1 MLAFYQWNS
10 IFMLY
15 MSAFCMVG
23 CITKIHVPFYYSGKE
38 KKNANQGSLK
48 CLSIQG
54 CSTNGET
61 QENQLLVLQSH
72 RKSFW
77 FAQSSFNSKS
87 LDKTIHSL
95 NVSCVFESMLKS
107 NQKTVMTWW
116 VYKNG
121 LLFQTYFKVSYL
133 RLDAIFCLLLPLVEV
148 LKKKKKFIWIF
159 FFFFLLLVN
168 SWVSFSSSLSPGAC
182 LLGFCS
188 NIGESFPY
196 TIKYIKAA
204 AVNWCCMNKNEQ
216 NWIK

>member
-148 LKKKKKFIWIF
+148 LKKKRSSYEFFYF
-159 FFFFLLLVN
+159 FFFTPSEFLSEFFLLAVTR
-168 SWVSFSSSLSPGAC
+168 C
-182 LLGFCS
+182 LF
-188 NIGESFPY
+188 IG
-196 TIKYIKAA
+196 
-204 AVNWCCMNKNEQ
+204 VLL
-216 NWIK
+216 

>member
-48 CLSIQG
+48 CLGIQG
-54 CSTNGET
+54 CSTNGEA

-95 NVSCVFESMLKS
+95 NASRVFESMLKS

-121 LLFQTYFKVSYL
+121 LLFQTFLKVSYL

-148 LKKKKKFIWIF
+148 LTKKRSSYELC
-159 FFFFLLLVN
+159 FLLLVN
-168 SWVSFSSSLSPGAC
+168 SWVSFSSSLSPGAF

>member
-1 MLAFYQWNS
+1 MLALYQWNS

-48 CLSIQG
+48 CLGIQG
-54 CSTNGET
+54 CSTNGEA

-87 LDKTIHSL
+87 LDKTIHSV
-95 NVSCVFESMLKS
+95 NASRVFESMLKS

-121 LLFQTYFKVSYL
+121 LLLQTYFKVSYL
-133 RLDAIFCLLLPLVEV
+133 RLDAIFCLILPLVEV
-148 LKKKKKFIWIF
+148 LKKMTYELF
-159 FFFFLLLVN
+159 FLTPSEFLSEFFLLAVTRCLFIGV
-168 SWVSFSSSLSPGAC
+168 FALILASLS
-182 LLGFCS
+182 L
-188 NIGESFPY
+188 
-196 TIKYIKAA
+196 T
-204 AVNWCCMNKNEQ
+204 Q
-216 NWIK
+216 

>member
-1 MLAFYQWNS
+1 M
-10 IFMLY
+10 
-15 MSAFCMVG
+15 C
-23 CITKIHVPFYYSGKE
+23 PFIILEK

-148 LKKKKKFIWIF
+148 LKKKKLF
-159 FFFFLLLVN
+159 FFFTPSEFLSEFFLLAVTR
-168 SWVSFSSSLSPGAC
+168 C
-182 LLGFCS
+182 LF
-188 NIGESFPY
+188 IG
-196 TIKYIKAA
+196 
-204 AVNWCCMNKNEQ
+204 VLL
-216 NWIK
+216 